1 MVASYADCVQ
11 VHPLLGH
18 AYEKI
23 YQPLHLSITH
33 LLPEKE
39 SQEYCAHT
47 FNLNNLQVKFR
58 VAHITP
64 TKTGQFVTLWKREK
78 SKSPIKPYDK
88 DDLID
93 LVIVAVQKEAQ
104 AGLFVF
110 PASVL
115 ISQGIFASAAA
126 PGKRAFRVYPP
137 WDKAPNAQAKS
148 SQGWQLNFFIDLSA
162 GASLDLPRIQQLHLV

>member
-1 MVASYADCVQ
+1 MVASYADCLQ

-23 YQPLHLSITH
+23 YQPLRLSITH
-33 LLPEKE
+33 LLSEKE
-39 SQEYCAHT
+39 SQEYYAHT
-47 FNLNNLQVKFR
+47 FNLNDLQVKFR

-64 TKTGQFVTLWKREK
+64 TKTGQFVTLWKRAG
-78 SKSPIKPYDK
+78 SKSPIQSYDK
-88 DDLID
+88 SDLID

-104 AGLFVF
+104 AGLFVC

-137 WDKAPNAQAKS
+137 WDTATNAQATS
-148 SQGWQLNFFIDLSA
+148 SQAWQLDFL
-162 GASLDLPRIQQLHLV
+162 